1 MMMPV
6 IDEQIR
12 CDTQAAQYARRLI
25 DGVGDSLSE
34 KEFQNLSL
42 MISELVTNSVQHG
55 GLLSED
61 LIGLRIYLSVALIRS
76 EVRNAGS
83 GFELGEGSLIGGGL
97 LENVPRIDQ
106 ISGWGLQLVA
116 GLADRWGV
124 YSEPSRVGEGEE
136 VQKGM
141 TKGMTVVWVELDR
154 DIEEGTAQ
162 GQSSDDPVDGNHH

>member
-1 MMMPV
+1 
-6 IDEQIR
+6 
-12 CDTQAAQYARRLI
+12 
-25 DGVGDSLSE
+25 
-34 KEFQNLSL
+34 

-61 LIGLRIYLSVALIRS
+61 LIGLKIHLSVALIRS

-97 LENVPRIDQ
+97 LENITRIDQ

-124 YSEPSRVGEGEE
+124 YSEPSWADERKAAG
-136 VQKGM
+136 
-141 TKGMTVVWVELDR
+141 KGMTVVWVELDR
-154 DIEEGTAQ
+154 DTEEGTTR
-162 GQSSDDPVDGNHH
+162 GQDLDAPDNGNRQ